1 MYLDSMPIKN
11 VHTRSSSRKQE
22 YFGTNYIKVD
32 WIDRMGNDTI
42 QRIKQFHDLEFSVY
56 GQSNTYLKL
65 RIGSLIK
72 ELIENMNKTL
82 DLKYS
87 YCWDN
92 HIYLYSTHDTLLGYL
107 LSAIGS
113 NIGQPSGLAFELI
126 TDDQNW
132 PSIRKYY
139 LNGTDNFF
147 INLLGNA
154 LDSNRYR
161 CKCNRNCSYD
171 NFIQMLIELIPE
183 NIVQEY
189 SIDPKMR
196 NNNCTCS

>member
-1 MYLDSMPIKN
+1 
-11 VHTRSSSRKQE
+11 
-22 YFGTNYIKVD
+22 
-32 WIDRMGNDTI
+32 
-42 QRIKQFHDLEFSVY
+42 
-56 GQSNTYLKL
+56 
-65 RIGSLIK
+65 
-72 ELIENMNKTL
+72 MNKTL
-82 DLKYS
+82 DSKYS
-87 YCWDN
+87 YRWDN

-132 PSIRKYY
+132 PSIRMYY